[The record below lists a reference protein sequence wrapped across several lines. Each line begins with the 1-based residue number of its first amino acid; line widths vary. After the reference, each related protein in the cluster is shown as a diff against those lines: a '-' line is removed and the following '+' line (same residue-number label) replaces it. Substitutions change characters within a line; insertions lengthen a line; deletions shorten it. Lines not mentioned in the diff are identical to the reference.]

1 MRQNLTT
8 KPLLGTLVAWT
19 IRVVFG
25 FTVLVIGFYCLG
37 SYLDF
42 EDRLQFFLVRLC
54 MLSALLLCLAS
65 FWGIFLDVLYAVR
78 YKNSRFLLGVA
89 GCILLVLF
97 GGLAACAAA
106 FILSLT
112 GGNA

>member
-1 MRQNLTT
+1 MKRNLTT

-19 IRVVFG
+19 IRLVFA

-37 SYLDF
+37 SYLGF
-42 EDRLQFFLVRLC
+42 EDSFQFFLVRLC
-54 MLSALLLCLAS
+54 MLVSVLLCLAS
-65 FWGIFLDVLYAVR
+65 FWGLFLDVLYAVR
-78 YKNSRFLLGVA
+78 YRNSRFLLGAA
-89 GCILLVLF
+89 GSTLLVLF

-106 FILSLT
+106 FILSFA